1 MYPYKLRPTLNG
13 EYAIIEFTNVPSQE
27 NFIEDFTAA
36 IALLNPELLDKGAGI
51 SPNDLLEAPEGI
63 LEAIVIYLK
72 QKAKEASRK

>member
-1 MYPYKLRPTLNG
+1 MVSVET
-13 EYAIIEFTNVPSQE
+13 
-27 NFIEDFTAA
+27 
-36 IALLNPELLDKGAGI
+36 GI